1 MREWRRRDQWK
12 ARKLARGPR
21 RLQRRGEREKA
32 DGRDGTGRR
41 GAYLEEL
48 ESVEAVAGNDDV
60 DILAARGRQLFRS
73 RVW

>member
-12 ARKLARGPR
+12 ARADPGGCRGAGS
-21 RLQRRGEREKA
+21 GERQT
-32 DGRDGTGRR
+32 DGTGRR

-48 ESVEAVAGNDDV
+48 ETVEAVAGNDDV